1 MFPSYISANWQFPF
15 LRVLSFL
22 FLVHGAEPQLW
33 PLCAILFLGVM
44 SPGRVFSLFFSARL
58 WKSFCFTPMNRI
70 ERNLENS
77 SLPLQVSLHFFWIT
91 QVSIASRQNIWQE
104 VVPCVLI
111 YRSAPFLVK
120 HPASALFTG
129 SSSPWCLTFRYTF
142 PHPAG
147 KHSLPFGVHFL
158 AAHCRAV
165 AFLHQNLLC
174 PMLSCLCQ
182 FVFFF
187 PATTWSPTPAH
198 WRGRWQTVTF
208 SNTLSSTNYS

>member
-1 MFPSYISANWQFPF
+1 
-15 LRVLSFL
+15 
-22 FLVHGAEPQLW
+22 
-33 PLCAILFLGVM
+33 M

-129 SSSPWCLTFRYTF
+129 SSSPSCLTFRYTF

-187 PATTWSPTPAH
+187 PCHHLVPNSSSLEREMTNCHFFKHPLLHQLLLKRQWDKWNSAFK
-198 WRGRWQTVTF
+198 R
-208 SNTLSSTNYS
+208 LSSFRKYSTHKWGASKSIPSS

>member
-1 MFPSYISANWQFPF
+1 MFPSYIRANWQFPF

-129 SSSPWCLTFRYTF
+129 SSSPWCLTV
-142 PHPAG
+142 PLLSDAP
-147 KHSLPFGVHFL
+147 SLTLLG
-158 AAHCRAV
+158 
-165 AFLHQNLLC
+165 NTLC
-174 PMLSCLCQ
+174 PLEFTFLQ
-182 FVFFF
+182 
-187 PATTWSPTPAH
+187 PTA
-198 WRGRWQTVTF
+198 GLL
-208 SNTLSSTNYS
+208 LSSIRIFCVPC